1 MRLSIRYKILA
12 VTGLLLLAAVGCYTL
27 LASFIFME
35 QKTALLFEINHSIAV
50 NTAAQVRSS
59 LRQVGDQLKLYAV
72 SRLLSGKSDLRL
84 PASALR
90 ENHVLSMAFFKK
102 TSQGFDAQKLPPD
115 MPAVPA
121 PMETLAP
128 HLAQAA
134 EAGNA
139 FWREKNTGG
148 VPSFFLA
155 TKVDLTI
162 GAKPEV
168 YFTVAQ
174 LDAKPFFEVLLSANL
189 FESYLMTAGGDV
201 LVHVVDQK
209 EVAPDPLPD
218 HPLVEAQKN
227 PARLSGVQS
236 YEFGGTQWYGA
247 FAPVGVGGLF
257 FVSQANRSEVTSALT
272 VLLQRS
278 LLFGLIVATLTFIA
292 SVLFSKSLTRN
303 LRHLMQG
310 AVAIGG
316 GNLSSKIHVRS
327 GDEVEALAETF
338 NQMVDA
344 LRASREAIERYNH
357 ELEEKVAL
365 RTQQLRETNAAI
377 KSVQEKLLQTT
388 QLAAVGEVAGRTAH
402 ELLNPL
408 TAIISRIER
417 SRLSVQTAGGPGD
430 NPNPNQLFDI
440 LNGWKEDYSQGGVKK
455 LAASL
460 EGPSTV
466 NPGKTLLDEDL
477 ANLQTLAS
485 FWQGQTEVV
494 ASDLDFVRDQ
504 AQRIHRIVDKMRE
517 LIRSS
522 DKSDV
527 ACRGA
532 AEEAVATMADF
543 LAKHHVAIQLNWQA
557 KYDLAELNRDELI
570 QILTNLLR
578 NAYQAVTEAGRPGA
592 IEVKATQENASL
604 YIDISDNGVGIPEN
618 NRRRLFDQGF
628 TTKGPA
634 EGTGLGLAICRRY
647 ARAFGGEVDLLFSI
661 EGKGTC
667 FRVTIPLKLQ
677 EAVA

>member
-27 LASFIFME
+27 LASFIFTE

-50 NTAAQVRSS
+50 NTASQVRSS

-90 ENHVLSMAFFKK
+90 ENHVLGMVFFKQ
-102 TSQGFDAQKLPPD
+102 TSGGWDPQRLPPD
-115 MPAVPA
+115 MPAVPLNSA
-121 PMETLAP
+121 ALAP
-128 HLAQAA
+128 RLQQAV
-134 EAGNA
+134 ETGNA
-139 FWREKNTGG
+139 FWRDTRSDG
-148 VPSFFLA
+148 VGSFFLA

-162 GAKPEV
+162 GAKPEIYV
-168 YFTVAQ
+168 TVAQ

-189 FESYLMTAGGDV
+189 FESFLMTADGDV
-201 LVHVVDQK
+201 LVHVQDQK
-209 EVAPDPLPD
+209 EVAPEPLPN

-236 YEFGGTQWYGA
+236 YDFGGTQWYGA
-247 FAPVGVGGLF
+247 FAPVGLGNLF
-257 FVSQANRSEVTSALT
+257 FISQANQSEVTSALT

-278 LLFGLIVATLTFIA
+278 LLFGLIVATLAFIA

-316 GNLSSKIHVRS
+316 GNLSSKINVRS

-377 KSVQEKLLQTT
+377 KSVQEKLLQAT

-417 SRLSVQTAGGPGD
+417 SRMNVQTAGGPSD
-430 NPNPNQLFDI
+430 NPNPTQLFEI
-440 LNGWKEDYSQGGVKK
+440 LNGWKQDYSQGGVKK

-460 EGPSTV
+460 EGPSTA

-477 ANLQTLAS
+477 ANLQTLATY
-485 FWQGQTEVV
+485 WQGQTEVV

-522 DKSDV
+522 DKTDV

-543 LAKHHVAIQLNWQA
+543 LAKHQVAIQLNWQA
-557 KYDLAELNRDELI
+557 DYDLAELNRDELI

-578 NAYQAVTEAGRPGA
+578 NAYQAVTGAGRPGA
-592 IEVKATQENASL
+592 IEVKATRENNSL
-604 YIDISDNGVGIPEN
+604 YIDIADNGIGIPEA

-634 EGTGLGLAICRRY
+634 EGTGLGLSICRRY
-647 ARAFGGEVDLLFSI
+647 ARAFGGEVDLLFSK

-667 FRVTIPLKLQ
+667 FRVTVPLKLQ

>member
-59 LRQVGDQLKLYAV
+59 LRQIGDQLKLYAV

-90 ENHVLSMAFFKK
+90 ENHVLAMAFLKK
-102 TSQGFDAQKLPPD
+102 TGGGFEPQRLPPD
-115 MPAVPA
+115 MPSVTLSAEA
-121 PMETLAP
+121 LAP
-128 HLAQAA
+128 FLQPAA
-134 EAGNA
+134 ETGNA
-139 FWREKNTGG
+139 FWRAKDSGG
-148 VPSFFLA
+148 VPSFYLV

-162 GAKPEV
+162 GSKPEV
-168 YFTVAQ
+168 FFTVAQ
-174 LDAKPFFEVLLSANL
+174 LDAKPFLDTLLSANL
-189 FESYLMTAGGDV
+189 FESYLMTSNGDV
-201 LVHVVDQK
+201 LVHVKDQK
-209 EVAPDPLPD
+209 EITPAPVPD

-236 YEFGGTQWYGA
+236 YSYGETEWYGA
-247 FAPVGVGGLF
+247 FAPVGVGGLVF
-257 FVSQANRSEVTSALT
+257 ISQASQSEVTSALT
-272 VLLQRS
+272 ILLQRS
-278 LLFGLIVATLTFIA
+278 LLFGLIVATLAFIA

-408 TAIISRIER
+408 TAIITRIER
-417 SRLSVQTAGGPGD
+417 SRLSVQTAGGPSD
-430 NPNPNQLFDI
+430 NPNPNQLFEI

-460 EGPSTV
+460 EGPSTA

-527 ACRGA
+527 TCRGA

-543 LAKHHVAIQLNWQA
+543 LAKHQVAIQLDWQA

-592 IEVKATQENASL
+592 IEVKATQENGSL
-604 YIDISDNGVGIPEN
+604 FIDISDNGIGIPES

-628 TTKGPA
+628 TTKGPD

-647 ARAFGGEVDLLFSI
+647 ARAFGGEVDLLFSK

-667 FRVTIPLKLQ
+667 FRVTIPLKRQ